1 MALDDLRV
9 NSEGALSDLAML
21 DSNIK
26 ILESILQ
33 EIRSEMLKLDE
44 SVWNAKEK
52 DKIDR
57 TFIPYL
63 KKFADSYPSYLQKK
77 VEFARSA
84 VKAHQ
89 ELDKERSSLDGIT
102 GI

>member
-33 EIRSEMLKLDE
+33 EIRSEMLKLD
-44 SVWNAKEK
+44 VWNAKEK